1 MTTSEKV
8 AYLKGLA
15 EGLGIDKE
23 TKEGRVLA
31 AIMDILE
38 DMAHDIED
46 LEENA
51 WELGEAIVQVSDVL
65 SAIEDIVY
73 DMDDE
78 DDDDYDYDDDEDFCG
93 CCCGGDEEE
102 DEDEDDE
109 EPVFYEV
116 TCPACENTITI
127 DEDVL
132 NLGSI
137 ECPNCGETLEFEGVE
152 PIEDEDEDEDEDK

>member
-23 TKEGRVLA
+23 TKEGRVLDG
-31 AIMDILE
+31 IMDILE

-51 WELGEAIVQVSDVL
+51 WELGEAIDQVSDDL
-65 SAIEDIVY
+65 SDIEDIVY
-73 DMDDE
+73 DMDD
-78 DDDDYDYDDDEDFCG
+78 DDDDDEDEDYCG
-93 CCCGGDEEE
+93 SCCCGEDDEDEEE
-102 DEDEDDE
+102 
-109 EPVFYEV
+109 PTFYEV

-152 PIEDEDEDEDEDK
+152 PMEDDEEDEDK

>member
-23 TKEGRVLA
+23 TKEGRVLD

-38 DMAHDIED
+38 DLAHDIED

-51 WELGEAIVQVSDVL
+51 WELGEAIDQVSDDL
-65 SAIEDIVY
+65 SDIEDIVY
-73 DMDDE
+73 DVDEDE
-78 DDDDYDYDDDEDFCG
+78 DDDDEDEDYCG
-93 CCCGGDEEE
+93 CCCGE
-102 DEDEDDE
+102 DEDG

-132 NLGSI
+132 DLGSI

-152 PIEDEDEDEDEDK
+152 PIDGEDEDEDEDK